1 MLCRVC
7 DCTRFNLAVDLGKH
21 PLSLHFL
28 TQEQVGKEPF
38 FPLRVVVCE
47 KCATAQLDYT
57 VKKEVMYSDHTYLSG
72 ITRSLA
78 RHFEEIAQRVDER
91 FFADKKVKRVLDI
104 GSNDGTQ
111 LKAYQKLGYE
121 VLGVE
126 AAKGIAEIAN
136 RGGVPTEHAFFNM
149 ETADRIGKTFDV
161 FNAAGVF
168 FHLEELHSVTEAIKK
183 YLAKDG
189 VFVVQFLYMKSIME
203 NRAFDQIYH
212 EHLLYYTLKTLDAL
226 LGRHGLALFDAEF
239 SPIHGGSIIG
249 YVGHKGRAQT
259 DRLAKM
265 KLEEELSG
273 CNELST
279 YLAFAKDIERMKREN
294 LEYLEKKKREGK
306 RVFGMGAPVKGN
318 TLLNYFGVGKNLL
331 ECLVEKNELRRGL
344 FSPGM
349 HLPIHIE
356 KEIAPPD
363 VYYVLAWNFKK
374 EILENN
380 RHLIEKGVE
389 FYFPVEPRV

>member
-7 DCTRFNLAVDLGKH
+7 DHNQFSVAVDLGEH

-28 TQEQVGKEPF
+28 TREQVGKEPF
-38 FPLRVVVCE
+38 YPLRVVVCE
-47 KCATAQLDYT
+47 RCSTAQLDYT

-78 RHFEEIAQRVDER
+78 AHFEAIAQTVDER
-91 FFADKKVKRVLDI
+91 FFKTKKKKSVLDI

-136 RGGVPTEHAFFNM
+136 QNKVPTVHAFFNM

-212 EHLLYYTLKTLDAL
+212 EHLLYYTLKTLDL
-226 LGRHGLALFDAEF
+226 LLARHGLGLFDAEF
-239 SPIHGGSIIG
+239 SSIHGGTIIG
-249 YVGHKGRAQT
+249 YVSHKGREASE
-259 DRLAKM
+259 RLLKM
-265 KLEEELSG
+265 KRDEELSG
-273 CNELST
+273 CNELAA
-279 YLAFAKDIERMKREN
+279 YRAFAKDIEKLKIEN
-294 LEYLEKKKREGK
+294 LEFLQRKKREKK
-306 RVFGMGAPVKGN
+306 RIFGMGAPVKGN
-318 TLLNYFGVGKNLL
+318 TLLNYFKIGNEWLD
-331 ECLVEKNELRRGL
+331 CLVEKNELRRGL

-349 HLPIHIE
+349 HLPIYIE

-380 RHLIEKGVE
+380 RHLLEKGVE
-389 FYFPVEPRV
+389 FYFPIEPKQ